1 MDVCIEANMK
11 PTPLRTAAILSYH
24 QLQLLLTIV
33 NRKQCHV
40 KCTTTKIKDQ
50 NGFLAI
56 LLVKSIRNR
65 GGGWLVDHPF
75 DGQPSDGPRI
85 LGRLTLRVVEIG
97 RDGHHR
103 PLHLRPD
110 ELLGRLLHLAQ
121 DHSGYLLG
129 GKLLV
134 GTLAVDV
141 GNLHGGLA
149 LGTGH
154 HLEGEQR
161 LVLLDGGVGKLPPD
175 QPLHIEHRPGWVL
188 AGLVLGRI
196 SDEPHAVLLECHVR
210 GGDSISLL
218 VGTNLHPAIAPNC
231 HAGIRGSQIDAN
243 ARSIVG
249 TATEAAEGS
258 QAGGWLGCNAAAVGL
273 GFDNVGQSTAEKR
286 TVPSKCHGSVATEAG
301 GCESWKGFG

>member
-1 MDVCIEANMK
+1 MGVSTGGKYLKYA
-11 PTPLRTAAILSYH
+11 
-24 QLQLLLTIV
+24 IV
-33 NRKQCHV
+33 NREQRHV
-40 KCTTTKIKDQ
+40 KSTAAKIKDQ

-56 LLVKSIRNR
+56 LLVKSIRN
-65 GGGWLVDHPF
+65 GGGGRFVDHTL

-85 LGRLTLRVVEIG
+85 LGRLPLRIVEIG

-129 GKLLV
+129 GELLV
-134 GTLAVDV
+134 GTLAIDV

-154 HLEGEQR
+154 HVEGEQC

-175 QPLHIEHRPGWVL
+175 QPLHVEHRPGWVL

-196 SDEPHAVLLECHVR
+196 SDEPHAVLLKCHVR
-210 GGDSISLL
+210 GGDAISLL
-218 VGTNLHPAIAPNC
+218 VGTDLHPAVAPNR
-231 HAGIRGSQIDAN
+231 HAGVRGSQIDAN
-243 ARSIVG
+243 ARTIVG
-249 TATEAAEGS
+249 AATEAAEGS
-258 QAGGWLGCNAAAVGL
+258 QTGGWRGCTAAAAVGL
-273 GFDNVGQSTAEKR
+273 GFDNVVGSTEKR
-286 TVPSKCHGSVATEAG
+286 TVASKRHGSFAAEYSRTDG
-301 GCESWKGFG
+301 